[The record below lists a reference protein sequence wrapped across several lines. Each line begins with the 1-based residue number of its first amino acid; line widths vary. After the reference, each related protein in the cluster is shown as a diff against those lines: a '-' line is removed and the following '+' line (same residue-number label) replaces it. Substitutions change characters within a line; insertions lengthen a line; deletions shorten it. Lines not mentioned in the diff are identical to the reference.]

1 MHYKLDDLHQLVKA
15 MSGQEK
21 RYFSLF
27 SETFAHSGETPLY
40 MQLFRSLAKPGTELP
55 DFSKE
60 ISEQAFTTTKKRL
73 FRNILKSLGIYHHD
87 KSPDMVIQ
95 NLLGE
100 IEILYHLNLPSQGLF
115 PLQKAYQLAIAHE
128 KFGLLLQVLD
138 WERRLNMVLNVP
150 TRPASMIQ
158 AEEREV
164 LEQLQQ
170 IMELENIYSRAKELK
185 KTNGYVKGNLK
196 RGLKRETIQARSMPQ
211 LADCKSHKAIYY
223 YNFIYAL
230 YHWMVFD
237 HAQAYN
243 YSKELLDT
251 KIQVVLPNDYI
262 DGILEHVTSCVCL
275 GNFDA
280 ALNGLKIA
288 EVYITEQK
296 LNLSHSFRLKI
307 FYYQVSYHMIIY
319 NFTGDNARLQATVRE
334 AGLQLKQF
342 GGQLPAEFRLVIS
355 GNLMNAYL
363 GLGNYK
369 KVTEI
374 WDSLFQ
380 KQYQSTRRD
389 IYDDLYLFRL
399 FNLLQSRTYE
409 VVPSMAASA
418 FKYYKKFKDH
428 DKHFNF
434 EMKISGLLM
443 KEQDYNRSEIKRE
456 VLEEIRA
463 VLIGYMAGLKGA
475 NGFQE
480 HYTFYLIWVESLL
493 SEQPFSEEAA
503 KWYKMFM
510 GTRSI

>member
-1 MHYKLDDLHQLVKA
+1 MHYKLDDLEQLVKA

-40 MQLFRSLAKPGTELP
+40 LQLFRAISKPRTELP

-73 FRNILKSLGIYHHD
+73 FRNILKSLSVYHHE
-87 KSPDMVIQ
+87 KSPDMMIQ

-115 PLQKAYQLAIAHE
+115 PLDKAYQLAVSQE

-138 WERRLNMVLNVP
+138 WERRLNMILNAP

-164 LEQLQQ
+164 LVKLQQ

-185 KTNGYVKGNLK
+185 KDNGYVKGNLK
-196 RGLKRETIQARSMPQ
+196 RGLKRETIQARSMHA
-211 LADCKSHKAIYY
+211 LADCKSQKAIYY

-237 HAQAYN
+237 HTQAYN
-243 YSKELLDT
+243 YSKELLGT

-288 EVYITEQK
+288 EVYISEQK

-307 FYYQVSYHMIIY
+307 FYYQVSYHIIIY
-319 NFTGDNARLQATVRE
+319 NFTGNKVKLLATVKDAE
-334 AGLQLKQF
+334 SQLKQF
-342 GGQLPAEFRLVIS
+342 DGQLPSEFRVVIF

-363 GLGNYK
+363 GLGNHK
-369 KVTEI
+369 KVDEI
-374 WDSLFQ
+374 WNSLFH

-409 VVPSMAASA
+409 VLPSMASSA
-418 FKYYKKFKDH
+418 FKYYRKFKDH
-428 DKHFNF
+428 DTHFSL
-434 EMKISGLLM
+434 EMKICGLLM
-443 KEQDYNRSEIKRE
+443 KELDYSRSEIKRE

-463 VLIGYMAGLKGA
+463 QLSSYMASFTGT

-480 HYTFYLIWVESLL
+480 HYTLYLIWIESLI
-493 SEQPFSEEAA
+493 SERPFSEEAE
-503 KWYKMFM
+503 KWYKGFM
-510 GTRSI
+510 KMVS